1 MLEFTSPPDYEA
13 ADGRRHQQQRIHGDG
28 DQPWLTA
35 PTTGTVSVTVSVTDM
50 DEEIPPTN
58 GNGNGGFDPLSY
70 DGVDKGGNVN
80 GAIDRPEVITAI
92 RDYFDDQITR
102 DNVIAVIR
110 LYFGNGS

>member
-1 MLEFTSPPDYEA
+1 M
-13 ADGRRHQQQRIHGDG
+13 
-28 DQPWLTA
+28 
-35 PTTGTVSVTVSVTDM
+35 SVTVYVTDM
-50 DEEIPPTN
+50 DEETPPTN
-58 GNGNGGFDPLSY
+58 GNGNGAFDPLSY